1 MGDLMGVIRNNPYGI
16 STAAIVDIITAN
28 NATWQDAFQFDPPVS
43 TGPFGGPTPPYY
55 PNGATAP
62 TWGFT
67 GVSFRMD
74 IKTNI
79 NASGPAL
86 TLQSSAGQFV
96 IDDYTNRILHA
107 NVPESLFQA
116 VMTPGTYIYDFIMC
130 DGSTPTVR
138 TMLMQGKFIL
148 QEGITG
154 G

>member
-1 MGDLMGVIRNNPYGI
+1 MGVIRNNPYGI

-107 NVPESLFQA
+107 NVSEGLLSVL
-116 VMTPGTYIYDFIMC
+116 VPGNYIFDFIMV
-130 DGSTPTVR
+130 DSSIPPIR

-148 QEGITG
+148 QAGVTG